1 MLGENRLITQEK
13 VGVNTEI
20 YYLENSY
27 DKSNSITFSEEIA
40 KTKDEM
46 QSNEFLELLNTNE
59 EIWIKDTNNIN
70 LGYPILY
77 WQKSVNL
84 TGFFHLHIV
93 ISTTFV
99 V

>member
-1 MLGENRLITQEK
+1 MLLILAGVSINFMLGENRLITQEK

-77 WQKSVNL
+77 WQKVS
-84 TGFFHLHIV
+84 
-93 ISTTFV
+93 
-99 V
+99 